1 VYADLYPKPGT
12 PAISIRLQQL
22 LSIAIAKPSSNSNG
36 PLIAYLKDLRGP
48 VNHGSGPLNAARVR
62 AFGFP
67 DLLPGDDPRR
77 DPETRAEALVQ
88 RLEESIE
95 AVAESDDGYGAIL
108 HHYFFGTGNEETRQ
122 RVAAKEAKLSFNTP
136 RNDRPKA
143 LALLAAEFRNNAGN
157 AAGKEAQRVV
167 TKADLVE
174 EVVDVLERTYQG
186 DDVKDLALMVL
197 SDEPPIYDAS
207 VELRLR
213 DEQGDPDAYHLTI
226 STEKSC
232 THGVH
237 FMALSPRATLA
248 DLIFST
254 CPRVGDVFTCSHRD
268 HLEELADAWTHDL
281 NTLTVLGSDAS
292 GRSTKHQV
300 PLQLVEP
307 DERETVLRDLPQEFH
322 DDVVLLKADLPRSPS
337 DPPTRLA
344 LHLSSAMSRGDGYCF
359 WLADRPT
366 FLNNIVFDVS
376 AFNLREGEAFTL
388 QPCLRA
394 TGYEPEP
401 AEGIFTIRIERW
413 VVRGQGALLLWG

>member
-1 VYADLYPKPGT
+1 M
-12 PAISIRLQQL
+12 
-22 LSIAIAKPSSNSNG
+22 
-36 PLIAYLKDLRGP
+36 
-48 VNHGSGPLNAARVR
+48 R

-77 DPETRAEALVQ
+77 DPEARATALVQ
-88 RLEESIE
+88 RLEACIKTI
-95 AVAESDDGYGAIL
+95 AESDSGYGAIL
-108 HHYFFGTGNEETRQ
+108 HHYFFGAGNEETRQ
-122 RVAAKEAKLSFNTP
+122 RVAAKEARLSFNTP

-143 LALLAAEFRNNAGN
+143 LALLAAELRKT
-157 AAGKEAQRVV
+157 AADTTGEGGHLAVHQ
-167 TKADLVE
+167 ADLVE
-174 EVVDVLERTYQG
+174 EVADVLERTYQG
-186 DDVKDLALMVL
+186 DHVKDLALMVL
-197 SDEPPIYDAS
+197 SDEPPIYNAS
-207 VELRLR
+207 VTLRLR
-213 DEQGDPDAYHLTI
+213 DDDSEPDAYHLTI

-268 HLEELADAWTHDL
+268 HLEEQADAWRNDL

-292 GRSTKHQV
+292 GRSTRQQV
-300 PLQLVEP
+300 PLQAVEP
-307 DERETVLRDLPQEFH
+307 DEREAVLHDLPQEFH

-344 LHLSSAMSRGDGYCF
+344 LHLSSVMSRSDGYCF

-366 FLNNIVFDVS
+366 FLNTIVFDVS
-376 AFNLREGEAFTL
+376 AFSLREGETFTL

-394 TGYEPEP
+394 TGYEPLP
-401 AEGIFTIRIERW
+401 AEGVFTIRVEKW
-413 VVRGQGALLLWG
+413 VVRGQGALLLWR